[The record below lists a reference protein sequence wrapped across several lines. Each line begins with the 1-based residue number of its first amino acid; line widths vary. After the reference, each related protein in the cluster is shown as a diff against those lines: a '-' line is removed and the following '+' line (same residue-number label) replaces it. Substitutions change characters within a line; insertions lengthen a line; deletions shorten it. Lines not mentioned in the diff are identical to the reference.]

1 MKTYSVTPVLF
12 VKEFKAGRD
21 TQATSFKGILKEKLA
36 ADSRA
41 GKFFYTLE
49 EIYKVFSTCYALVG
63 SKDPVG
69 KAKLTWSMYA
79 KPERE
84 TWFI

>member
-21 TQATSFKGILKEKLA
+21 TIETSFKGILKEKLA
-36 ADSRA
+36 SDVRA
-41 GKFFYTLE
+41 KKHFYSLG
-49 EIYKVFSTCYALVG
+49 EIYKTFATCYDMAG
-63 SKDPVG
+63 SKDPMK
-69 KAKLTWSMYA
+69 KAKMTWSLYA